1 MYGVFKTTG
10 AYRSNKVPESSWN
23 IVNED
28 ENIGSPIEIFDSRE
42 EAIKALYTNDSYK
55 PDTDIVYFV
64 AEIEIYDEDEDHND
78 PKNMISGD
86 GYAIRG
92 LYRDEYE
99 EEYRPIA
106 PRVVN
111 VKFILN
117 GDACKGVE
125 VELPKQGNEYDGDE
139 YYIDGATA
147 EEVEELCTFVG
158 NRMNVSTLR
167 AHYDLIE
174 DGVLGNKVVEI
185 DMSKWRSLRK
195 SYGLTLAKMSERTGI
210 PMRTLQDWESERRTP
225 PEYMFDLVENKLK
238 NM

>member
-1 MYGVFKTTG
+1 MYGIFKATG

-28 ENIGSPIEIFDSRE
+28 ENIGSPIEIFEERE
-42 EAIKALYTNDSYK
+42 EAIKALYTNDNYD
-55 PDTDIVYFV
+55 PDIDVVYFI
-64 AEIEIYDEDEDHND
+64 AEVEIYDEGGDHND
-78 PKNMISGD
+78 PENMVCGD

-106 PRVVN
+106 PRIVN
-111 VKFILN
+111 VKFMLN

-125 VELPKQGNEYDGDE
+125 IEFPKQGNEYDGDE

-147 EEVEELCTFVG
+147 EKVEELCVFSD
-158 NRMNVSTLR
+158 NIMNMHTLR
-167 AHYDLIE
+167 EHFDLIE
-174 DGVLGNKVVEI
+174 DGTLGNKVVEI
-185 DMSKWRSLRK
+185 GMSKWRTLRK

-210 PMRTLQDWESERRTP
+210 PARTLQDWESEKRTP
-225 PEYMFDLVENKLK
+225 PKYMFDLVENKLK